1 MQGAR
6 DSAHTELCRH
16 SHAKV
21 PFQFFT
27 ASCLVLGQVLMRA
40 FSSSSGSKV
49 SHSVGEVG
57 KGRSIS
63 FVSQSQ
69 MPGSALE
76 KDQLFELYLPI
87 CYLCEG
93 SEGCSKSFCA
103 VIFHLPQITASQLI

>member
-6 DSAHTELCRH
+6 DSAQTELCRC

-40 FSSSSGSKV
+40 FSSSSGNKV

-76 KDQLFELYLPI
+76 KDQLSELYLPI